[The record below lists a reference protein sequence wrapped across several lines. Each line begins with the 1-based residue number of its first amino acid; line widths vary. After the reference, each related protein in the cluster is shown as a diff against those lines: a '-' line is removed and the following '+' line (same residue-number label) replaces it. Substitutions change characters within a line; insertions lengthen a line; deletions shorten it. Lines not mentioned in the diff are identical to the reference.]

1 MFSKILR
8 ATSFSTFQVLLQGD
22 DMTTMPLSRSL
33 IKKLMSF
40 GLTGNEAKAYLAL
53 LQLKQA
59 NARAIA
65 KLSNIPRQEIYR
77 VLPRLE
83 QLGLVEVIVGNPTNF
98 LAINPEEALS
108 ELIERQEEALS
119 KQISKL
125 HEEKSTLENE
135 LKKVEGK
142 SAGLTRPE
150 PVHFVLISGQR
161 LVNEK
166 FQEMLKNAKNEV
178 LWMSPKLE
186 IMRAVIYDRD
196 EMLRQCAQ
204 RNVKVRVITEVDKK
218 NIKDVI
224 KLSKFCEIRHAPDIT
239 SLITIVDNKEL
250 IIGSAIYVSE
260 SLDNGEL
267 RHKLWTNDFSH
278 ISVMKDFFEKVWST
292 SVPTDLKIKLL
303 KSGRS

>member
-1 MFSKILR
+1 
-8 ATSFSTFQVLLQGD
+8 
-22 DMTTMPLSRSL
+22 MTTMPLSGSL

-40 GLTGNEAKAYLAL
+40 GLTGNEAKAYLGL

-83 QLGLVEVIVGNPTNF
+83 KLGLVEVIIGKPTKF
-98 LAINPEEALS
+98 LAVNPEEVLS
-108 ELIERQEEALS
+108 ELIERQQEILS
-119 KQISKL
+119 TRISKL
-125 HEEKSTLENE
+125 QEEKSILENE

-142 SAGLTRPE
+142 SAGLVRPE

-166 FQEMLKNAKNEV
+166 IQEMLQNAKNEV

-196 EMLRQCAQ
+196 EMLRQCVQ
-204 RNVKVRVITEVDKK
+204 RNVKVRVITEVDEK
-218 NIKDVI
+218 NIKEVI
-224 KLSKFCEIRHAPDIT
+224 RLSKFCEIRHALDVT

-250 IIGSAIYVSE
+250 IIGSAVHFSR
-260 SLDNGEL
+260 SLDSDEL
-267 RHKLWTNDFSH
+267 RHKLWTNDSSH
-278 ISVMKDFFEKVWST
+278 ISVMKDFFEKVWS
-292 SVPTDLKIKLL
+292 SSIPAKLKIESI